1 MREILFNSNATPIR
15 SHGDVGYACCFCKEQ
30 CSDPADLKV
39 HTIKNHDEN
48 SIKQVIKKLRVYTVK
63 LDITDL
69 KCANCQNDIPS
80 IEKLVDHLIHE
91 HRCVIYRDI
100 MNHMVP
106 FKFHGDELKCAICLE
121 KFNNFRFLTEHMNN
135 HFRNYICDVCGAGF
149 VNRDILRSHL
159 RIHKIGLYDCDFCSK
174 TFNTRVKKQ
183 SHIKVVHRKLYMT
196 RKCGYCKEMFDD
208 YHKKNKHLVEFH
220 GVNITVSKCNL
231 CDKSFSNYQG
241 LSKHKKRDHLFT
253 KNYECDECEMKFCVK
268 KDLNRHM
275 LKHSEERDLPESIDI
290 ETIEEKNI
298 SKVGRHIKTEDPTQ
312 IKKKIKTKKIKLKP
326 IKELS
331 KHHHNIKEILQWSNT
346 TPIHGRS
353 DLGYLCCYC
362 TEKFPVPADLKN
374 HTLQLHKN
382 DPNPKFLQKRD
393 LKKYHVKV
401 DITGLQCD
409 ICKMNIQ
416 NIEDLIDHLRRNHE
430 KKIYTDIKN
439 HVVGFK
445 FEGSNSNEL
454 KCAICS
460 NVYTKFKMLFEHM
473 HKHSRNYICDECGS
487 GFINNRALLNHQ
499 KRHNL
504 GEFKCEHCEKVFDN
518 LYKKNSHV
526 TTVHVHGYLINKCG
540 YCNQKFAGYR
550 TKAEHLR
557 TAHGITER
565 AKCQACEKSFSTKD
579 SLNKHI
585 KRHHLMDNRYSC
597 TLCDMKF
604 HANKSLEEHMV
615 KHTKTRSFQCR
626 VCFKRYGR
634 QQTLKEHMR
643 IHDNDR
649 RFKCEHCVMAFVQ
662 KCSWRRHMQAKH
674 DDQI

>member
-1 MREILFNSNATPIR
+1 MR
-15 SHGDVGYACCFCKEQ
+15 G
-30 CSDPADLKV
+30 
-39 HTIKNHDEN
+39 
-48 SIKQVIKKLRVYTVK
+48 
-63 LDITDL
+63 
-69 KCANCQNDIPS
+69 PS
-80 IEKLVDHLIHE
+80 E
-91 HRCVIYRDI
+91 
-100 MNHMVP
+100 
-106 FKFHGDELKCAICLE
+106 
-121 KFNNFRFLTEHMNN
+121 T
-135 HFRNYICDVCGAGF
+135 
-149 VNRDILRSHL
+149 
-159 RIHKIGLYDCDFCSK
+159 
-174 TFNTRVKKQ
+174 
-183 SHIKVVHRKLYMT
+183 
-196 RKCGYCKEMFDD
+196 
-208 YHKKNKHLVEFH
+208 
-220 GVNITVSKCNL
+220 
-231 CDKSFSNYQG
+231 
-241 LSKHKKRDHLFT
+241 
-253 KNYECDECEMKFCVK
+253 
-268 KDLNRHM
+268 
-275 LKHSEERDLPESIDI
+275 IDI
-290 ETIEEKNI
+290 EAKEDINITNVKRYVTTKDSNRTKN
-298 SKVGRHIKTEDPTQ
+298 EN
-312 IKKKIKTKKIKLKP
+312 KTKKIKLKP

-362 TEKFPVPADLKN
+362 TEKFPIPADLKT
-374 HTLQLHKN
+374 HTLLLHKN
-382 DPNPKFLQKRD
+382 DSNPKFLQKRD

-401 DITGLQCD
+401 DITNLKCD
-409 ICKMNIQ
+409 ICKTNIQ
-416 NIEDLIDHLRRNHE
+416 NIEDLIDHLRKNHY

-439 HVVGFK
+439 HIVGFK

-454 KCAICS
+454 RCAVCS
-460 NVYTKFKMLFEHM
+460 NVYTKFKILFEHM
-473 HKHSRNYICDECGS
+473 HRHSNNYICEECGS

-499 KRHNL
+499 KRHNI

-518 LYKKNSHV
+518 LHKKNSHV
-526 TTVHVHGYLINKCG
+526 TTVHVHGYLLNKCG

-565 AKCQACEKSFSTKD
+565 AICQACEKSFATKD
-579 SLNKHI
+579 SLNKHV
-585 KRHHLMDNRYSC
+585 KRHHLMDYRYSC

-674 DDQI
+674 DEHV